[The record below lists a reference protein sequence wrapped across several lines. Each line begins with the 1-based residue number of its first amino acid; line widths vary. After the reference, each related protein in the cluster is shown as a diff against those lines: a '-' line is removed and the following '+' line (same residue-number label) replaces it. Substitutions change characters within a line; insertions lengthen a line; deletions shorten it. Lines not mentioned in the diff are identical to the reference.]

1 MTEFW
6 RARQSYEHSP
16 QSFEQAPKGTV
27 ITLGENRRRVRAL
40 RMASLHRAIG
50 QDAEDA
56 APADAERAAENT
68 SRASGPPRA
77 GRSELQ

>member
-1 MTEFW
+1 
-6 RARQSYEHSP
+6 
-16 QSFEQAPKGTV
+16 
-27 ITLGENRRRVRAL
+27 
-40 RMASLHRAIG
+40 MASLHRAIG